1 MRRALLL
8 LPLCLGLAA
17 CDSDSSDPTAVEA
30 VATNPVSIKV
40 GETWSYRG
48 VRWSSMDGSA
58 MERVRVFTQCTA
70 AKDTVINGLAF
81 VLIDQTVHAIDKDSV
96 RTSSQRNAIHVDD
109 TSVVV
114 WDNGDLAYGAG
125 LLPAGRAATTVDSL
139 LYSAVFGDK
148 FLMPLR
154 FPLRKGET
162 RVYDGT
168 QSFARVMR
176 YLGTETVTV
185 PGGTV
190 AALVLARENPL
201 AAEQKAS
208 LWIGPKGLVR
218 RISSDSTMS
227 GAGFYIMRDT
237 TEWLGN
243 VALPAD
249 SLKVVK

>member
-8 LPLCLGLAA
+8 LPLVLGLAA
-17 CDSDSSDPTAVEA
+17 CDSDSSDVAAVET

-48 VRWSSMDGSA
+48 VRWSSVDGSPL
-58 MERVRVFTQCTA
+58 ERVRVFTQCSA

-96 RTSSQRNAIHVDD
+96 RTTSQRNAIHVDD

-125 LLPAGRAATTVDSL
+125 LLPAGRTATTVDSL
-139 LYSAVFGDK
+139 LNSAVFGDK

-168 QSFARVMR
+168 ASFARVMR
-176 YLGTETVTV
+176 FLGSETVTV

-190 AALVLARENPL
+190 AALALARENPL
-201 AAEQKAS
+201 AAVQKAS

-218 RISSDSTMS
+218 RISSDSTL
-227 GAGFYIMRDT
+227 AGDGFLVMHDT